1 MRYFLFGLLLLIVSG
16 CATKKVCINQQENN
30 RSIYDVEN
38 SCRLRIRQ
46 VIIGSD
52 AEIPK
57 SIDFKSGTLWSYGW
71 QESKFENG
79 KLSSGHFV
87 LIPITDQ
94 SAKAANG
101 N

>member
-1 MRYFLFGLLLLIVSG
+1 MKFILLLGTIIFSSCV
-16 CATKKVCINQQENN
+16 TKKICINQIENN
-30 RSIYDVEN
+30 RSIYDVDN

-52 AEIPK
+52 VEVPK
-57 SIDFKSGTLWSYGW
+57 SIDFKSGVHWTYSW

-79 KLSSGHFV
+79 KLTLGHFIMTPV
-87 LIPITDQ
+87 L
-94 SAKAANG
+94 AKTSGSPNG

>member
-1 MRYFLFGLLLLIVSG
+1 MKSIILLLTFILSA
-16 CATKKVCINQQENN
+16 CTTKRVCINQIENN
-30 RSIYDVEN
+30 RSIYDVDN
-38 SCRLRIRQ
+38 SCRLRILH

-57 SIDFKSGTLWSYGW
+57 SIDFKSGIIWTYSW

-79 KLSSGHFV
+79 KLSIGHFV
-87 LIPITDQ
+87 MTPMPDKN
-94 SAKAANG
+94 SRN